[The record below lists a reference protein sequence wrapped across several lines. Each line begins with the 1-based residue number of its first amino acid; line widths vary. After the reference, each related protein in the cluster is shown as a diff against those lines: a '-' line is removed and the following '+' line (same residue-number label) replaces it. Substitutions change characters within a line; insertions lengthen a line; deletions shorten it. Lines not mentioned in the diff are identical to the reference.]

1 MTSPF
6 AGKFIQTTR
15 FIQQSAVIRS
25 KHGIIL
31 DCSLEFKNVQINP
44 ATTIQVA
51 KNCASFCVGQRYG
64 FLKEAPE
71 GGQDTGFSERSIS
84 GSEPAKWLI
93 LTQDT
98 KNWLLSTLG
107 MLQ

>member
-1 MTSPF
+1 MKWFVLSLF

-15 FIQQSAVIRS
+15 FIQQSAEIRS

-31 DCSLEFKNVQINP
+31 DCSLEFKNAQVNP
-44 ATTIQVA
+44 TIIIQVT

-71 GGQDTGFSERSIS
+71 GGQDTGFSEHSIS
-84 GSEPAKWLI
+84 GSEPFEWLI
-93 LTQDT
+93 PTQDT
-98 KNWLLSTLG
+98 KNWLLYAL
-107 MLQ
+107 